1 MRELA
6 FLAALLLAPAAS
18 AAPKR
23 AAAKARPVVPPD
35 AEPAAPSDD
44 ARLKDIIKRVDAVIA
59 ETKPALQELAA
70 MREKYSEGDL
80 DLLEAERAPKVRAVE
95 RRREELRDGI
105 DEFKTL
111 RKEFQF
117 RQGAA
122 LLSAIS
128 HGVSE
133 DVQTRLRRVM
143 DYDAYPKEVGRF
155 SESVDET
162 LRQDHAAFAEA
173 RAMREAARRRRRL
186 SAALGGLAL
195 AFAAF
200 VVWLAKAARRKRM
213 ETITAR
219 PATRVPGQVLA
230 PLSPVPALPP
240 RTGVAALA
248 GPAGSTPLPRR
259 PDPAPGSVLG
269 GSWRVL
275 SAPTSTP
282 LGPVFEGEEVQGGR
296 RVLIKRLRDELHR
309 SEKDLDR
316 LLERARQVSAL
327 KHPNLCEVFA
337 VFVEDERV
345 HIVSEKVDGKAVAE
359 FLETGRRVN
368 VSSARRVLAQ
378 AAKAVEHA
386 HQAKVLHGDLTPQC
400 VVVTRDG
407 VAKVS
412 DFGVG
417 IEARK
422 TAAKLSWAEPI
433 GSPAYMAPEQE
444 LGAAFKESDVFSLGV
459 MLYELTTGALPFAG
473 PNYLAQKRERS
484 FKAPSSAAP
493 GLSKDLDALVAR
505 ALAPEPQHRFRSAA
519 DFSAALDKLPDP

>member
-1 MRELA
+1 
-6 FLAALLLAPAAS
+6 
-18 AAPKR
+18 
-23 AAAKARPVVPPD
+23 
-35 AEPAAPSDD
+35 
-44 ARLKDIIKRVDAVIA
+44 
-59 ETKPALQELAA
+59 
-70 MREKYSEGDL
+70 
-80 DLLEAERAPKVRAVE
+80 
-95 RRREELRDGI
+95 LRDGL

-128 HGVSE
+128 HGVSD
-133 DVQTRLRRVM
+133 DVQNRLRRVM
-143 DYDAYPKEVGRF
+143 DYDAYPKDVGRF
-155 SESVDET
+155 SDSVDET

-186 SAALGGLAL
+186 SVGLGALALGFTG
-195 AFAAF
+195 F
-200 VVWLAKAARRKRM
+200 VVWLAKTARRKRL
-213 ETITAR
+213 ETVTAL
-219 PATRVPGQVLA
+219 PASRIPGQVL
-230 PLSPVPALPP
+230 PPPSPMPALPP
-240 RTGVAALA
+240 RGPVPALG
-248 GPAGSTPLPRR
+248 GPTVSTPLPRR
-259 PDPAPGSVLG
+259 PDPAPGAVLG

-275 SAPTSTP
+275 SAAAPTP
-282 LGPVFEGEEVQGGR
+282 LGPVFEGEEVSGRR

-316 LLERARQVSAL
+316 ILERARQVSSL
-327 KHPNLCEVFA
+327 KHPNLCEVYA

-359 FLETGRRVN
+359 FLEAGRRIN
-368 VSSARRVLAQ
+368 LSSARRVLTQ

-386 HQAKVLHGDLTPQC
+386 HQSKVLHGDLTPQC
-400 VVVTRDG
+400 VLVTREG

-422 TAAKLSWAEPI
+422 TAAKLSWAETI

-444 LGAAFKESDVFSLGV
+444 LGAAFKESDVFSMGV
-459 MLYELTTGALPFAG
+459 MLYELVTGGLPFAG
-473 PNYLAQKRERS
+473 PNYLAQKRERA

-493 GLSKDLDALVAR
+493 GLSAELDAFVSR

-519 DFSAALDKLPDP
+519 DFAAALEKLPDA

>member
-1 MRELA
+1 
-6 FLAALLLAPAAS
+6 
-18 AAPKR
+18 
-23 AAAKARPVVPPD
+23 
-35 AEPAAPSDD
+35 
-44 ARLKDIIKRVDAVIA
+44 
-59 ETKPALQELAA
+59 
-70 MREKYSEGDL
+70 
-80 DLLEAERAPKVRAVE
+80 
-95 RRREELRDGI
+95 
-105 DEFKTL
+105 
-111 RKEFQF
+111 
-117 RQGAA
+117 
-122 LLSAIS
+122 
-128 HGVSE
+128 
-133 DVQTRLRRVM
+133 
-143 DYDAYPKEVGRF
+143 
-155 SESVDET
+155 
-162 LRQDHAAFAEA
+162 
-173 RAMREAARRRRRL
+173 
-186 SAALGGLAL
+186 
-195 AFAAF
+195 
-200 VVWLAKAARRKRM
+200 
-213 ETITAR
+213 
-219 PATRVPGQVLA
+219 
-230 PLSPVPALPP
+230 
-240 RTGVAALA
+240 
-248 GPAGSTPLPRR
+248 
-259 PDPAPGSVLG
+259 PGSVLG

-359 FLETGRRVN
+359 FLETGRRIN

-484 FKAPSSAAP
+484 FRPPSQAAP
-493 GLSKDLDALVAR
+493 GLSKDLDALIAR